1 MEKVTHRVIHRP
13 AFRIRF
19 FNSAKVL
26 SMYSILLSAGWP
38 IWPLLIIS
46 ILGLAIVIERAWYLR
61 QIQIF
66 PKNCLESAF
75 SLANSLSSGKS
86 VSEPEISA
94 LKQSSPAG
102 SLFAALLREK
112 SQSAEAESA
121 LEELQATA
129 QTEWLK
135 LDRYLGALAT
145 IATIAPLLGLFGTVV
160 GMIEIF
166 GSQGSING
174 ASSSPQQLAHGIS
187 VALYNTAFGLLI
199 AIPAL
204 AAWRSL
210 RAMANQRQRECEE
223 FTRQLFKKLYP
234 TDSSAS

>member
-1 MEKVTHRVIHRP
+1 
-13 AFRIRF
+13 
-19 FNSAKVL
+19 
-26 SMYSILLSAGWP
+26 MYSILLSAGWP

-46 ILGLAIVIERAWYLR
+46 VIGLAIVIERAWYLR
-61 QIQIF
+61 QIQVF
-66 PKNCLESAF
+66 PKDSLETAF
-75 SLANSLSSGKS
+75 GLANAISNGKS
-86 VSEPEISA
+86 VTESEISS
-94 LKQSSPAG
+94 LKQSSLAG
-102 SLFAALLREK
+102 NLFACVLREK
-112 SQSAEAESA
+112 IQGNSADSA
-121 LEELQATA
+121 IEELQATA
-129 QTEWLK
+129 QSIWLK

-166 GSQGSING
+166 GSQGAING
-174 ASSSPQQLAHGIS
+174 GAGSPQQLAHGIS

-210 RAMANQRQRECEE
+210 RSIANQRQRECEE

-234 TDSSAS
+234 ITASNTAP

>member
-1 MEKVTHRVIHRP
+1 
-13 AFRIRF
+13 
-19 FNSAKVL
+19 
-26 SMYSILLSAGWP
+26 MYSILLSAGWP
-38 IWPLLIIS
+38 IWPLLVIS

-61 QIQIF
+61 QIQVF
-66 PKNCLESAF
+66 PKKSLESAF
-75 SLANSLSSGKS
+75 SLANSLSTGKS
-86 VSEPEISA
+86 VSEPEIGS
-94 LKQSSPAG
+94 LQQSSLAG
-102 SLFAALLREK
+102 SLFACLLKEK
-112 SQSAEAESA
+112 GLGASADAA

-129 QTEWLK
+129 QSVWLK

-166 GSQGSING
+166 GSQGSVSNVGG
-174 ASSSPQQLAHGIS
+174 AAGSPQQLAHGIS

-204 AAWRSL
+204 AAWRGL

-234 TDSSAS
+234 TDSSTS